1 MNVNDFEKHISSYLD
16 GNLRESDAK
25 KFEELLDSNADCRK
39 KLEDYKKMLNILSS
53 IEVKASDNFLDKVYD
68 KIEESATIDQTTIDQ
83 TIFGY
88 NYMMLS
94 GIAATIGIFVFSL
107 SIFINSDSSSF
118 FGIQRLS
125 SENIEEK
132 SNDLS
137 TKSIELFAE
146 KDTSSIDDSTEDN
159 EINLPKIH
167 LVGGKK

>member
-1 MNVNDFEKHISSYLD
+1 MNVNDFEKHISGYLD
-16 GNLRESDAK
+16 GELRDSDAK
-25 KFEELLDSNADCRK
+25 KFEELLNSNLDCRK
-39 KLEDYKKMLNILSS
+39 KLEDYKKMLDMLSS
-53 IEVKASDNFLDKVYD
+53 IEVKASNDFLDKVYD
-68 KIEESATIDQTTIDQ
+68 KIEKDELKDSTKIDETVS
-83 TIFGY
+83 GY

-118 FGIQRLS
+118 FGIQGLTS
-125 SENIEEK
+125 KNIEKK

-137 TKSIELFAE
+137 EKSIELFAE
-146 KDTSSIDDSTEDN
+146 KDTSIIDNSPEDN

>member
-53 IEVKASDNFLDKVYD
+53 IEVKASDDFLDKVYD
-68 KIEESATIDQTTIDQ
+68 KIEESATIDKTV
-83 TIFGY
+83 FGY

-137 TKSIELFAE
+137 AKSIELFAE